1 MHIGAKASR
10 IGQIIGTKDARLSVI
25 MKSQPKSSN
34 AKTLSEYLSFR
45 SDKEM
50 RKSTALNAYVRLGQ
64 GLQQLRH
71 MVGNVVHLQ
80 RPS

>member
-10 IGQIIGTKDARLSVI
+10 IGQIIGAKGARLSVI

-34 AKTLSEYLSFR
+34 AKTLSEYLLSR
-45 SDKEM
+45 SDTLK
-50 RKSTALNAYVRLGQ
+50 RKSVELKANARLGQ